1 MAGAG
6 IFDGRPTAGLIIHG
20 AYNLPHLQHIV
31 HVTADG
37 NAGQAY
43 LFGNL
48 LAGKELDG
56 FEIIAYEYAQ
66 PPVVL
71 YHGRTVG
78 HKSICR
84 FETMLVKKLV
94 IRFQEENPQITSVKC
109 YYVQ

>member
-48 LAGKELDG
+48 LVGKELSGPVLQEIPDQIQCG
-56 FEIIAYEYAQ
+56 FA
-66 PPVVL
+66 
-71 YHGRTVG
+71 
-78 HKSICR
+78 
-84 FETMLVKKLV
+84 
-94 IRFQEENPQITSVKC
+94 
-109 YYVQ
+109 